1 MWTKALL
8 IFLFSSYFLIQS
20 FLFFL
25 FSQFWVSYF
34 PIFLSNHAAGHPGLL
49 IKCGNPSSPLPFS
62 RSLWCHAQAP
72 WKIYRL
78 SSTAS
83 WNSRSRQGKA
93 WFRYKAT
100 SYNLGQNCLENC
112 VLGEHFPKH
121 PSCIDSSHSPSP
133 WKQCC
138 VFKKRLIP
146 GRLQGA
152 ALNWGE
158 GISFRKAVVLEIV
171 LLRRIVYIMGKTFSS
186 TFVRDCSL
194 F

>member
-1 MWTKALL
+1 MLPDCLAFEYTHERVS
-8 IFLFSSYFLIQS
+8 LFCL
-20 FLFFL
+20 
-25 FSQFWVSYF
+25 
-34 PIFLSNHAAGHPGLL
+34 HPVVKLGLL

-72 WKIYRL
+72 WNIYRL

-112 VLGEHFPKH
+112 ILGEHFPKH
-121 PSCIDSSHSPSP
+121 PIRSCIDSSHSPSP
-133 WKQCC
+133 RKQCC
-138 VFKKRLIP
+138 VFKKSLIP
-146 GRLQGA
+146 ERLQEA
-152 ALNWGE
+152 ALNWGR

-186 TFVRDCSL
+186 SFVRDCSL
-194 F
+194 FQGLR